1 MSWIKPAGCI
11 LEALECKYGPLG
23 WKATSDSATKR
34 GGDSVFESSRRRKLE
49 KSVFKERM
57 YCFSEERWATHKTQR
72 RIFFLVHR
80 SFTTRRWNK
89 APRQLYASNHVS
101 GPFYVFK
108 LQRFYHSLFY
118 SHSSSKTEV
127 IKPKQKPQSNHRIVK
142 RAAPFI
148 FLSPWS
154 V

>member
-11 LEALECKYGPLG
+11 LEALGCKYGPLG

-34 GGDSVFESSRRRKLE
+34 GGDSVFESSRRRKLD
-49 KSVFKERM
+49 KWAFKERM

-72 RIFFLVHR
+72 HIFF
-80 SFTTRRWNK
+80 F
-89 APRQLYASNHVS
+89 
-101 GPFYVFK
+101 GPQKLPDAALEQSTEAAVCFKSCVRLLYVFK

-118 SHSSSKTEV
+118 SQSSRKTEV
-127 IKPKQKPQSNHRIVK
+127 IKPKQKPQNNHRTVK
-142 RAAPFI
+142 RAA
-148 FLSPWS
+148 SPWS